1 MPAWTAHGWCAVG
14 GVIDAFVENPLRVA
28 ANFAGDETMLV
39 RFSRNWKGVWHP
51 VLLLLRPSSAHVG
64 PAALFRPSDQQDD
77 LLSLVSVPN
86 WLIGCWGCSCID
98 MHQIINSM
106 QEQVAIARSIA
117 LCCVVCRVWTVLR
130 HNVEHLLLAWHSCTN
145 ALPAKEAGKYDLQC
159 EPCTSC
165 CTCDR

>member
-1 MPAWTAHGWCAVG
+1 MGGCCTWTMGKRYGMPAWTAHGWCAVG

-98 MHQIINSM
+98 MHLDNQFY
-106 QEQVAIARSIA
+106 ARTSCHCP
-117 LCCVVCRVWTVLR
+117 LHCFMLCRV
-130 HNVEHLLLAWHSCTN
+130 SCVDC
-145 ALPAKEAGKYDLQC
+145 PEA
-159 EPCTSC
+159 
-165 CTCDR
+165 